1 MPMAAQLIPRAVK
14 RTVPTLHATAQIMLE
29 LSTRTCHCGTKTGSK
44 FLETDNRQLRI
55 STSEVGEQ
63 TQLQQKLQK

>member
-29 LSTRTCHCGTKTGSK
+29 LSTRAMPLWNQDWIQIFK
-44 FLETDNRQLRI
+44 
-55 STSEVGEQ
+55 EQ
-63 TQLQQKLQK
+63 TIDNMHKHIRSK